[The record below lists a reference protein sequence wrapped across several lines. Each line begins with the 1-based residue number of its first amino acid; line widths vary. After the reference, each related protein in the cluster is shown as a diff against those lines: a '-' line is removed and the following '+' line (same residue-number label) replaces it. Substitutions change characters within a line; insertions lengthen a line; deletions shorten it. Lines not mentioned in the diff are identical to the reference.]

1 MLELII
7 PFHIQ
12 TILRFKLLPTK
23 ILVALVLAVYFIMN
37 QADVKIAVKLN
48 RQGLIQSKV
57 Y

>member
-1 MLELII
+1 MI